1 MSETGFRPLF
11 RNCRVPGKEPGLH
24 SSLADVSAQLS
35 SRENAGLQTE
45 SGCGCSTSS
54 ALALAAVRHT
64 PVPGIVQLKG
74 PLQAGPLMGLPT
86 LCTMSM
92 CLLGRP
98 HSAIEDG
105 GARGRFAKSGLC
117 FSCLM
122 LFWPSLKGL
131 DLQFFIKSHP
141 SPLSFTAEGSLDP
154 HAQHLLAEAGS
165 AQWWPVT
172 SLCCSLP
179 LFQHKALRASYCHY

>member
-11 RNCRVPGKEPGLH
+11 RNCLVPGKEPGLH

-122 LFWPSLKGL
+122 LFWPSLKGV
-131 DLQFFIKSHP
+131 DLQFFYQESSL
-141 SPLSFTAEGSLDP
+141 SPLLHSSR
-154 HAQHLLAEAGS
+154 Q
-165 AQWWPVT
+165 
-172 SLCCSLP
+172 SLP
-179 LFQHKALRASYCHY
+179 TCPIFAGWSWKCPVVTCDFPLLLPPTFPA